1 MSDQWHSGL
10 FDRPELRWPFR
21 IFVGV
26 ALATALGLAFLGP
39 GARPWLL
46 LGLAAG
52 GGFLAWSV
60 WDATRGRAAVV
71 GRLRERWVA
80 LPDVVDNG
88 HDLHFSEDG
97 QPLIARLA
105 TGDSGHTVAILTPL
119 RETTAAFRI
128 ASPTLARPSFDGQ
141 DPPIGGPPLTP
152 LPGLQSMLHDVLRIE
167 GNEPAQLER
176 WLDQALVSALLSAAR
191 DHADSFR
198 GLTFDGRFLA
208 VHWVGDLA
216 ADPTAVRAL
225 SAPLWR
231 PFVPRLP
238 PTRVELLN

>member
-1 MSDQWHSGL
+1 MQWHSGL
-10 FDRPELRWPFR
+10 FDRPALRWPFR
-21 IFVGV
+21 IFVGL
-26 ALATALGLAFLGP
+26 AIATAVGLAFLGP

-46 LGLAAG
+46 LALAAG
-52 GGFLAWSV
+52 GAFLAWSV
-60 WDATRGRAAVV
+60 WDQMRGRAAVV
-71 GRLRERWVA
+71 GRLRERWLA
-80 LPDVVDNG
+80 ESDVVDNG

-105 TGDSGHTVAILTPL
+105 TSAGGHTVAILTPL

-128 ASPTLARPSFDGQ
+128 ASPELPEPSFDGH
-141 DPPIGGPPLTP
+141 DPAVGGPPLTP
-152 LPGLQSMLHDVLRIE
+152 LPGLQSMLHGALRVE

-191 DHADSFR
+191 NHADSFR

-208 VHWVGDLA
+208 VHWVGPVA
-216 ADPTAVRAL
+216 ADPNAVRAL